1 MLIGHKKI
9 LERLKIEASAKT
21 LHHAQIFLGPKGVG
35 KSKVAL
41 MLAMHMQCPDE
52 SQIVLRKQ
60 IAEGADF
67 DTIICADD
75 DEVLPIEKI
84 RELIGRIGQSHT
96 KPHLIFIIENIG
108 RMRIESMNALLKTLE
123 EPPMDTY
130 FFMTA
135 ENESDI
141 IPTIRSRSKI
151 VNFQSVPEKEIY
163 EACRD
168 NAYHE
173 ELVKFAV
180 GKPGKLM
187 RLMNDQ
193 EYFELH
199 RSMFSDLN
207 RFLERP
213 NLPAIFEMVRK
224 YEIKSD
230 SKKTKLAAKEFL
242 DLLIT
247 RVRSIMLSGEIS
259 PALSHLDFTEVVDR
273 IEIAKSD
280 IMGNVNVKLVLENLL
295 IPFVA

>member
-1 MLIGHKKI
+1 MLIGHKQI
-9 LERLKIEASAKT
+9 FERLSADALAGT

-41 MLAMHMQCPDE
+41 LLAMHMQCPDE

-84 RELIGRIGQSHT
+84 RELIGRIGQSHA
-96 KPHLIFIIENIG
+96 KPYLIFIIENIG
-108 RMRIESMNALLKTLE
+108 RMKIESMNALLKTLE
-123 EPPMDTY
+123 EPPANTY

-151 VNFQSVPEKEIY
+151 VNFQSVPEKEIF
-163 EACRD
+163 EACRE

-173 ELVKFAV
+173 ELVKFSV

-187 RLMNDQ
+187 RLMDNQ
-193 EYFELH
+193 EYFEMH
-199 RSMFSDLN
+199 RQMYSDLN

-213 NLPAIFEMVRK
+213 ALPLVFDIVRK
-224 YEIKSD
+224 YD
-230 SKKTKLAAKEFL
+230 NKLSAKEFL

-247 RVRSIMLSGEIS
+247 RVRIILLSGELT
-259 PALSHLDFTEVVDR
+259 PALAHLDFTKIADE
-273 IEIAKSD
+273 IENAKGD

-295 IPFVA
+295 IPFVP